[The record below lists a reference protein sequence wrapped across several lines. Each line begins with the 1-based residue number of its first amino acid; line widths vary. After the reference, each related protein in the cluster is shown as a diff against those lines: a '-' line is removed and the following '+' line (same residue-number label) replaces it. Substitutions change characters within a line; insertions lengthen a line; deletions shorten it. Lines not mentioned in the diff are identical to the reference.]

1 MVLLHF
7 CFDPKA
13 FASRY
18 LTVRTQLGTQ
28 FSPAMGGHPPHQPD
42 YFCLHGAYAE
52 LTRSL
57 RGQPRTNP
65 ETFESAPC
73 EPNPETNPET
83 GSPCATCNPGGSSR
97 HWSGNCRRNR
107 RKNSSSGGSW
117 GQPIIVVVVA
127 VVVVV
132 VVILAVVVVVA
143 TVVVIIRVII
153 NRLRRATLHTL

>member
-1 MVLLHF
+1 MVLQHF

-13 FASRY
+13 FAPRY

-28 FSPAMGGHPPHQPD
+28 FSPAMGSHHQAD
-42 YFCLHGAYAE
+42 HFCLHGAYAE

-83 GSPCATCNPGGSSR
+83 GSPCATCSPGGSNR
-97 HWSGNCRRNR
+97 HWSGKCRSSD
-107 RKNSSSGGSW
+107 RKHSSSGGSW

-132 VVILAVVVVVA
+132 VVILVVVVVVA
-143 TVVVIIRVII
+143 AVVVII